1 MTPCTRIMPTGSTA
15 VPFLQG
21 LFLPGCSNSPLKRS
35 PACPTLPGHE
45 FPMGEGP
52 QTPLGCLRG
61 WSPAGTRR
69 NIYADR
75 RARLR
80 QTVLVPVHPLRSIR
94 RSQGRGVSRLIVL
107 HAFQLLGPTVPYPC
121 MSAVRSRRPAAS
133 AFASESHLRS
143 PGGISGPAGQP
154 ARPTRVSSRGSPV
167 LMHMLA
173 RGQPSPSIC
182 SRIPERPVAARR
194 ETPF

>member
-1 MTPCTRIMPTGSTA
+1 
-15 VPFLQG
+15 
-21 LFLPGCSNSPLKRS
+21 
-35 PACPTLPGHE
+35 
-45 FPMGEGP
+45 MGEGP
-52 QTPLGCLRG
+52 QTPLGCFRG

-80 QTVLVPVHPLRSIR
+80 QTVLSPLHPLRSTR

-107 HAFQLLGPTVPYPC
+107 HAFQLLRPTVPYPDDI
-121 MSAVRSRRPAAS
+121 AIRSRRPAAS

-154 ARPTRVSSRGSPV
+154 ARPTRASSRGSPV
-167 LMHMLA
+167 LMYRLA

-182 SRIPERPVAARR
+182 SRNPLRSCRADLAPAYSPFRQNGDSRLAAIGRWFHECVDIRAVAVGR
-194 ETPF
+194 